1 MQIKN
6 IGSTSGMKIEDFGEL
21 SSIRAKLGRVV
32 FGGVGWKYRGS
43 ANHQTQSRKPTAG
56 SYIKN
61 DVHLVPQCRERVS
74 RNGRTPPLAMKGH
87 SGKRQRSAGKLMCD
101 GADYPLTGA
110 VRLLV
115 CRILRLGVQVCRALR
130 GTSAPVPPTRSGGG
144 KIKPCCCG
152 GCLCNG
158 YKRGGRPRTA
168 ADL

>member
-6 IGSTSGMKIEDFGEL
+6 FGSTSGMKIEDFGEL
-21 SSIRAKLGRVV
+21 CSIRAKLGRVG
-32 FGGVGWKYRGS
+32 FGGVRMKYRGL
-43 ANHQTQSRKPTAG
+43 ANHQTQSRKPAAG
-56 SYIKN
+56 SYQQNEVTLSARIGK
-61 DVHLVPQCRERVS
+61 RVS

-87 SGKRQRSAGKLMCD
+87 SRKSTRSEGKPMCD
-101 GADYPLTGA
+101 GAGYLLTGA

-115 CRILRLGVQVCRALR
+115 CLTLRLGVQVCRALR

-144 KIKPCCCG
+144 KIQPCCCG
-152 GCLCNG
+152 GCLCSG